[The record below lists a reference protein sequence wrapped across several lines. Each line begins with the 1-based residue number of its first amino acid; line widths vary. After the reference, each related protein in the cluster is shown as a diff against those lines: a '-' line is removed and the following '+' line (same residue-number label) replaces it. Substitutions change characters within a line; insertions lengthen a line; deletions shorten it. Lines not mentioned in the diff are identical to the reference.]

1 MLIIF
6 FRLED
11 ETTEIEDVIGELS
24 EKLIF
29 IWFFLVLGSNLLI
42 YIICVS
48 SRGKTQKKNENCMIK
63 INGGCE
69 LYLQETQKTLI
80 GRR

>member
-48 SRGKTQKKNENCMIK
+48 FRGKTQK
-63 INGGCE
+63 
-69 LYLQETQKTLI
+69 Q
-80 GRR
+80 